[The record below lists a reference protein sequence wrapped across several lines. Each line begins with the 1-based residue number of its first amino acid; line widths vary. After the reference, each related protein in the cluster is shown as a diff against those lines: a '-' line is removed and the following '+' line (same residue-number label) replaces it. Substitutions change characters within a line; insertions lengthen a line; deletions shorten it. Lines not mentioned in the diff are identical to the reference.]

1 MKKSDLRRIIQE
13 EIEKI
18 LSEAPL
24 EAPTRE
30 KEKIETEPS
39 IEDDEFGI
47 PKILPEPKKATK
59 PQDAAKKISE
69 KIAKRYTDILKKK
82 KNA

>member
-13 EIEKI
+13 EIQKV

-30 KEKIETEPS
+30 KEKIETKPS

-47 PKILPEPKKATK
+47 PEILPEPPKQ
-59 PQDAAKKISE
+59 QDVAKKISD